1 MVILMFP
8 TCPTISR
15 GSCDL
20 IEVESIDYYF
30 FFFNT
35 SLVEKIDSVVFQFSG
50 VESEEHSLFFF
61 FFFFTSFLV
70 FR

>member
-1 MVILMFP
+1 MVILRFP

-20 IEVESIDYYF
+20 IEVESIDYF

-35 SLVEKIDSVVFQFSG
+35 SLVEKIDSVVFQFSEVG
-50 VESEEHSLFFF
+50 SEEHSLFFF
-61 FFFFTSFLV
+61 TSFLV
-70 FR
+70 FS